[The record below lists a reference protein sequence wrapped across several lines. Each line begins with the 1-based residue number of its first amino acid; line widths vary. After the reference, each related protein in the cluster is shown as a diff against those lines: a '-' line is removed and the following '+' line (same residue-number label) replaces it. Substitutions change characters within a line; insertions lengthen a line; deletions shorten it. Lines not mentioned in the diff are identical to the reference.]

1 MTQLAQSLS
10 HSWEPFIL
18 IIGLLMIGHSA
29 AREGLFEF
37 IGGVVARTPGSDL
50 SLFVVTMIFVAIVTA
65 LLNLDTSVVFMTPV
79 ALHAARTRNADETP
93 FLYGTILMSNSAS
106 LLLLGSNLTNLLV
119 FASRPVRGSEF
130 ASHMLLAW
138 LSSVIITIGVVAAW
152 RFRELRRRSER
163 AASPPSRVK
172 VGPGLLGVVLAVV
185 AMLALSQP
193 ALPVLAIGLVLELL
207 EMMVTRRAGLAEL
220 MRVVSPIVVGPLFV
234 IAVLVG
240 WLGRSWHAIG
250 NLVAHTNSLLTA
262 LVAGAASLLINNLPA
277 ASLFAGQRIAH
288 PYALLLGLNLGPNAF
303 VTGAMSTMLWFRLV
317 RRDGASPSVRRFV
330 LIGIP
335 VTVLTMAAAVALV

>member
-1 MTQLAQSLS
+1 
-10 HSWEPFIL
+10 
-18 IIGLLMIGHSA
+18 
-29 AREGLFEF
+29 
-37 IGGVVARTPGSDL
+37 
-50 SLFVVTMIFVAIVTA
+50 
-65 LLNLDTSVVFMTPV
+65 
-79 ALHAARTRNADETP
+79 
-93 FLYGTILMSNSAS
+93 
-106 LLLLGSNLTNLLV
+106 
-119 FASRPVRGSEF
+119 
-130 ASHMLLAW
+130 MLLAW

-277 ASLFAGQRIAH
+277 VSLFAGQRIAH